1 MLRRLITPS
10 FLLASL
16 FVIGGMYFKSSM
28 PNQCNEI
35 TDYDSIFVLT
45 GDERR
50 IPFAIKKMQEFPHA
64 DLYIIGAGAS
74 GVIDKAQHAIIESK
88 SKSTYQN
95 ALAIKKIATN
105 AGLDRIVVIT
115 TEEHINRAKYLIR
128 HELPNTKI
136 VTCPARLTGMPA
148 GKRLE
153 RWAIEYI
160 KYIGNAILNNIVR
173 NMFFLF

>member
-16 FVIGGMYFKSSM
+16 FVIGGMYFKYSM

-74 GVIDKAQHAIIESK
+74 GVIDKTQHAIIESK

-95 ALAIKKIATN
+95 ALAIKKIVQENNLT
-105 AGLDRIVVIT
+105 RIVIIT
-115 TEEHINRAKYLIR
+115 TEDHINRAKYLIQ
-128 HELPNTKI
+128 EESPNTNI
-136 VTCPARLTGMPA
+136 IACPATLIGMPPA
-148 GKRLE
+148 KRLE
-153 RWAIEYI
+153 RWATEYI
-160 KYIGNAILNNIVR
+160 KYIVT
-173 NMFFLF
+173 MFGIKES